1 MSGVSFLKKSEI
13 RKTLLKQRR
22 GLSASKKTQYEL
34 QMLNSLRT
42 WDVFKE
48 ACIIHIFLSK
58 ADEPETSQIIE
69 LAWKSGKQI
78 GVPCVLPDTLELF
91 HSQLNSFE
99 DLRPGALGVLEPSS
113 EQRTALTPESFDL
126 VIVPGVAFDRQ
137 GGRLGYGKGYYDHFL
152 DQSLAFRLALAFDF
166 QILET
171 VLPTEMYYVPMDGI
185 LTENGFYFCGD
196 SQT

>member
-1 MSGVSFLKKSEI
+1 MSGVSFLKKTEI

-22 GLSASKKTQYEL
+22 GLSASKKKQYEL
-34 QMLNSLRT
+34 QMLNSLRK

-78 GVPCVLPDTLELF
+78 GVPCVLPETLELF
-91 HSQLNSFE
+91 HSQLNSFD
-99 DLRPGALGVLEPSS
+99 DLRPGALGVLEPSPK
-113 EQRTALTPESFDL
+113 QRTALTPESFDL

-137 GGRLGYGKGYYDHFL
+137 GGRLGYGKGYYDRFL

-171 VLPTEMYYVPMDGI
+171 VPTEMYDVPMDGI

>member
-1 MSGVSFLKKSEI
+1 MLLLNKTEI

-22 GLSASKKTQYEL
+22 GLSASKKKQYEL
-34 QMLNSLRT
+34 QMLNSLWT

-48 ACIIHIFLSK
+48 ASIIHIFLSK

-99 DLRPGALGVLEPSS
+99 DLRPSALGVLEPSPEKRIS
-113 EQRTALTPESFDL
+113 LTPESFDL

-137 GGRLGYGKGYYDHFL
+137 GGRLGYGKGYYDRFL

-166 QILET
+166 QLLET
-171 VLPTEMYYVPMDGI
+171 VPTEAHDVPMDGI
-185 LTENGFYFCGD
+185 LTENGIYFCGD

>member
-1 MSGVSFLKKSEI
+1 MTGALLLNKTEI

-22 GLSASKKTQYEL
+22 GLSASKKKQYEL
-34 QMLNSLRT
+34 QMLNSLCT

-99 DLRPGALGVLEPSS
+99 DLRPGALGVLEPSP

-137 GGRLGYGKGYYDHFL
+137 GGRLGYGKGYYDRFL

-171 VLPTEMYYVPMDGI
+171 VPTEMHDVPMDGI

>member
-1 MSGVSFLKKSEI
+1 MTGALLLKKTKI
-13 RKTLLKQRR
+13 RKTVLKQRR
-22 GLSASKKTQYEL
+22 GLSASKKKQYEL
-34 QMLNSLRT
+34 HMLNSLRT

-99 DLRPGALGVLEPSS
+99 DLCPGALGVLEPSP
-113 EQRTALTPESFDL
+113 EQRTALNPESYDL

-137 GGRLGYGKGYYDHFL
+137 GGRLGYGKGYYDRFL
-152 DQSLAFRLALAFDF
+152 DQSHAFRLALAFDF
-166 QILET
+166 QLLET
-171 VLPTEMYYVPMDGI
+171 VPTEIHDVPMDGI
-185 LTENGFYFCGD
+185 LTENGIYFCGD

>member
-1 MSGVSFLKKSEI
+1 MSGVSFLKKTEI

-78 GVPCVLPDTLELF
+78 GVPCVLPDTPELF

-99 DLRPGALGVLEPSS
+99 DLRPGDLVVLEPSP

-137 GGRLGYGKGYYDHFL
+137 GGRLGYGKGYYDRFL

-171 VLPTEMYYVPMDGI
+171 VPTEMYDVPMDGI

-196 SQT
+196 S